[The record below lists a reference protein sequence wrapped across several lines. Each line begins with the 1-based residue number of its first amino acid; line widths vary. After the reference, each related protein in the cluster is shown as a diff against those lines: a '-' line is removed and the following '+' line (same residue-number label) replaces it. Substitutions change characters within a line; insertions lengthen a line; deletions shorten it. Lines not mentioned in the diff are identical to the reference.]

1 MPNINIFEAKSF
13 IQSGGMN
20 QIKAPQS
27 SKLAVPSIF
36 SEIMQGVKI
45 STHHFAVLLN
55 DRRFAHPVHIV
66 LDWFSWEPTNHLCE
80 GLALVFIEY

>member
-27 SKLAVPSIF
+27 RKLAVPSIF

-55 DRRFAHPVHIV
+55 DRRFAHPVHIIFE
-66 LDWFSWEPTNHLCE
+66 WFSWVLTNQLCE
-80 GLALVFIEY
+80 VLALVFSE